1 MTKFRQH
8 YPSGPA
14 PYHLNVEM
22 LLWER
27 HWERT
32 VKEQNQW
39 EILLELGSHNNYKN
53 PFLVLDSAW
62 RVPNWPIMKEILA
75 QLEHNCP
82 REMAW
87 KVLQYNNIQENK
99 RFVAL

>member
-1 MTKFRQH
+1 MTKFRQD

-39 EILLELGSHNNYKN
+39 EILLELGGHNNYKN

-62 RVPNWPIMKEILA
+62 RIPNWPVMKEILA

-82 REMAW
+82 REMVW
-87 KVLQYNNIQENK
+87 KVL
-99 RFVAL
+99 